1 MDVGR
6 ATQAKAQKYET
17 ARCVLGAVQV
27 SQHGWEQKIQGWE
40 FSGILGIRRKCCVIL
55 TSHILCW
62 GNEKQM
68 VNMLPNMAQ
77 DLGKAGDNLIPVW
90 GAHRTPWPWST
101 SFYDL
106 HPKPRAGCLAHILP
120 LMHKNSNG
128 KEAEC
133 PLYQSGL
140 PHWVWVNPAVLG
152 SHGPEVPQEPSEGHR
167 RQFMVLLESS
177 TECCQSVGY
186 RTDYLSWK
194 PNGKPPYFKE
204 IYSPGELR
212 WGRFTKKP
220 PGHDWTEKQK
230 T

>member
-1 MDVGR
+1 M
-6 ATQAKAQKYET
+6 
-17 ARCVLGAVQV
+17 
-27 SQHGWEQKIQGWE
+27 
-40 FSGILGIRRKCCVIL
+40 IL

-77 DLGKAGDNLIPVW
+77 DLGEADNLIPVW
-90 GAHRTPWPWST
+90 GAHRTLWPWPT
-101 SFYDL
+101 SSHDL

-128 KEAEC
+128 KETEC
-133 PLYQSGL
+133 PLYQSSL
-140 PHWVWVNPAVLG
+140 PHWVWVSPTALG

-167 RQFMVLLESS
+167 RQLMVLMASS
-177 TECCQSVGY
+177 TECCQSGGY
-186 RTDYLSWK
+186 RADYLSWK

-220 PGHDWTEKQK
+220 PGHGWIEK
-230 T
+230 